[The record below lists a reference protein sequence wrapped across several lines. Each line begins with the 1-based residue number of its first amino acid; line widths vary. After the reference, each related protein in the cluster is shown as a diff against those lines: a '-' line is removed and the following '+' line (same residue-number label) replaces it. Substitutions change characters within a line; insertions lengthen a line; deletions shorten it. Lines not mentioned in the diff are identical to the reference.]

1 MKYIKK
7 NLLKVFLISSYIL
20 LPVVSFAQV
29 TGGAPVNK
37 IKNPLGGTNTIQEFL
52 LVFLKGVI
60 KLGIPVVAL
69 AVIYCG
75 FLFVKAQGNAEEL
88 TKAKDALLYTLIG
101 AGILLGAIA
110 MTELVI
116 NTVKSVAS

>member
-110 MTELVI
+110 ITELVI

>member
-110 MTELVI
+110 ITELVI
-116 NTVKSVAS
+116 TTVKSVAS